1 MLKTKT
7 AIAYLYTW
15 EIAGSISSNFD
26 VANII
31 PYVALF
37 VPMYIIDT
45 SSGHCGPLVVDLC
58 HLFL

>member
-7 AIAYLYTW
+7 AIAYLNTW
-15 EIAGSISSNFD
+15 EISGSISSNID

-31 PYVALF
+31 PYLALLA
-37 VPMYIIDT
+37 PMFIIDT
-45 SSGHCGPLVVDLC
+45 SSGLCGPLVVDLC

>member
-15 EIAGSISSNFD
+15 EISGSISSNID

-31 PYVALF
+31 P
-37 VPMYIIDT
+37 
-45 SSGHCGPLVVDLC
+45 
-58 HLFL
+58 